1 MQKRLYFC
9 AVLLLTC
16 IAASTTL
23 ATGCA
28 RQSSATQTE
37 YIVKKVIDGD
47 TIELS
52 DGSRVRYIGIDTPE
66 VRKREGAGWKYAPE
80 PYALKAKAI
89 NSELVA
95 GRKVKL
101 EFDREKQDKYS
112 RLLAYV
118 YVDGKMVNA
127 ELLRQGCA
135 SVYMIPPNT
144 KHLALLAAA
153 QEEAKRA
160 KRGIWQQ

>member
-1 MQKRLYFC
+1 MQKRLYFF

-16 IAASTTL
+16 IAASATL

-28 RQSSATQTE
+28 RQSSAAQAE

-52 DGSRVRYIGIDTPE
+52 NGSRVRYIGIDTPE
-66 VRKREGAGWKYAPE
+66 VRKREGTGWKYAPE
-80 PYALKAKAI
+80 PYALKAKTE
-89 NSELVA
+89 NNELVA
-95 GRKVKL
+95 GKKVKL
-101 EFDREKQDKYS
+101 EFDAEKEDKYG

-127 ELLRQGCA
+127 ELLRRGCA

-144 KHLALLAAA
+144 KHLALLTAA

-160 KRGIWQQ
+160 KRGIWQL